1 MNLSAVG
8 QTVRQSIPSSRVSHL
23 GSDMPHA
30 HSIVWIDHHKA
41 VVWNFSDEAQTKSV
55 VKAHDQH
62 EHTHIRKSP
71 HGGHKTADDPE
82 FFDDVAT
89 TLGGVG
95 EILVIGPAQA
105 KDEFAAYLKKKH
117 AQVAAAIIGVESA
130 DHPTDPELL
139 AYARKHFKVLDRMI

>member
-1 MNLSAVG
+1 
-8 QTVRQSIPSSRVSHL
+8 
-23 GSDMPHA
+23 MPHS

-41 VVWNFSDEAQTKSV
+41 VVWNFADDAQTKSV

-71 HGGHKTADDPE
+71 HGGHKTPEDME
-82 FFDDVAT
+82 FFDDVAKT
-89 TLGGVG
+89 IAGVS
-95 EILVIGPAQA
+95 EVLVIGPAQA
-105 KDEFAAYLKKKH
+105 KDEFVTFLQKKH
-117 AQVAAAIIGVESA
+117 APVASSIVAVESA